1 MRENLSEKEYINLV
15 VSPIADE
22 VQKVETAR
30 ELEAHIDERT
40 AYYEALGLSEEEA
53 RQKAVADMGDPEP
66 VGAKL
71 ARLHP
76 KGGIFKKIFYTLL
89 LAFLLVLFLGFFFV
103 NVDDGSSAFGILETI
118 LLSYFLAL
126 SRAGRRQKSLY
137 LSLLSTI
144 DFALTGF
151 YYLFIKF
158 DASTMYSA
166 SKCAAVFSPMVV
178 KFFSLLTGDFDCLRL
193 VGGVGGV
200 TVAPWLS
207 VASFLFYG
215 LIFATLLG
223 SSIYVRKLQKQRY
236 SLFDKKA
243 GKGIAALQKGV
254 PIGLAVVL
262 VLSFALMPLGDAPK
276 MPVQGERK
284 DFDTVIVAQSDA
296 PCSWASVAPEDI
308 LVLESDYDFSSYIFG
323 WYEDSFDGYGI
334 SYLQNGCGVE
344 MEDNEKVHYL
354 VHLETL
360 VCAPEKP
367 YVCVLFVDDAIYECE
382 DLSSLPPIEAGDW
395 QEAKDGAVYSA
406 VIDNYNCFEVTIYK
420 A

>member
-1 MRENLSEKEYINLV
+1 MRENLSEKEYIDLV

-40 AYYEALGLSEEEA
+40 AYYKALGLSEEEA

-223 SSIYVRKLQKQRY
+223 SSIYVRKLQKQSY

-243 GKGIAALQKGV
+243 SKGIAALQTGV

-262 VLSFALMPLGDAPK
+262 VLSFALMPLGNAPQ
-276 MPVQGERK
+276 MPVQGEQK
-284 DFDTVIVAQSDA
+284 DFDTVIVAQSET
-296 PCSWASVAPEDI
+296 PGNWASVAPEDM
-308 LVLESDYDFSSYIFG
+308 LGLESDYDFGSYIFG
-323 WYEDSFDGYGI
+323 WYEDSFDGSGF
-334 SYLQNGCGVE
+334 SYLQHAHGVH
-344 MEDNEKVHYL
+344 MDDNKKIHYKVD
-354 VHLETL
+354 LETL
-360 VCAPEKP
+360 ACAPEKP
-367 YVCVLFVDDAIYECE
+367 YVCVLFTDDEIYDCE
-382 DLSSLPPIEAGDW
+382 DLSSLPPIEAEDW
-395 QEAKDGAVYSA
+395 QEVKDGAVYSA
-406 VIDNYNCFEVTIYK
+406 VMNNYNCFEVTIYK
-420 A
+420 S

>member
-89 LAFLLVLFLGFFFV
+89 LAVLLLLFWCWMFFASG
-103 NVDDGSSAFGILETI
+103 DGIKSIGLIETI
-118 LLSYFLAL
+118 VLWGFIAV

-144 DFALTGF
+144 VFALT
-151 YYLFIKF
+151 YLLFVLAMTVDSWRQGCKVF
-158 DASTMYSA
+158 STMI
-166 SKCAAVFSPMVV
+166 VN
-178 KFFSLLTGDFDCLRL
+178 FFCLLTGDFDGLRML
-193 VGGVGGV
+193 NVSGV

-207 VASFLFYG
+207 VVSFLFYG
-215 LIFATLLG
+215 LIFAALLG
-223 SSIYVRKLQKQRY
+223 SSIYVRKLQKQSY
-236 SLFDKKA
+236 SLLDKKA

-262 VLSFALMPLGDAPK
+262 VLSVALAPLGSAPK

-284 DFDTVIVAQSDA
+284 DFNTVIVAQSDT
-296 PCSWASVAPEDI
+296 PGTWASVAPEDI
-308 LVLESDYDFSSYIFG
+308 LVLERDYDLFSSYIIR
-323 WYEDSFDGYGI
+323 WCEYSFDGSGF
-334 SYLQNGCGVE
+334 SYLQNVNWAE
-344 MEDNEKVHYL
+344 MDYNEKIHYI
-354 VHLETL
+354 VRSETL

>member
-40 AYYEALGLSEEEA
+40 AYYEALGLSEEDA

-89 LAFLLVLFLGFFFV
+89 LVVLLLIFWWWMFITAGDGIKSIGF
-103 NVDDGSSAFGILETI
+103 IETI
-118 LLSYFLAL
+118 VLWGFIAV

-137 LSLLSTI
+137 LCLLSTI
-144 DFALTGF
+144 AFALT
-151 YYLFIKF
+151 YLLFVFVTTVDSWLKGC
-158 DASTMYSA
+158 
-166 SKCAAVFSPMVV
+166 KVFSAMVV
-178 KFFSLLTGDFDCLRL
+178 NFFCLLTGDFDCLRML
-193 VGGVGGV
+193 NVGGV

-207 VASFLFYG
+207 VVSFLFYG
-215 LIFATLLG
+215 LIFAALLG
-223 SSIYVRKLQKQRY
+223 SSIYVRKLQKQSY

-243 GKGIAALQKGV
+243 SKGIAALQTGV

-262 VLSFALMPLGDAPK
+262 VLSVALAPLGSAPK
-276 MPVQGERK
+276 MPAQGEPK
-284 DFDTVIVAQSDA
+284 YFDTVIVAQSET
-296 PCSWASVAPEDI
+296 PGSWASVAPEDI
-308 LVLESDYDFSSYIFG
+308 LVLEKNYDLFGQYIFS
-323 WYEDSFDGYGI
+323 WEEYSFDGSGF
-334 SYLQNGCGVE
+334 SYLQNVNWAK
-344 MEDNEKVHYL
+344 MDDNEKIQYIVRS
-354 VHLETL
+354 ENL

-367 YVCVLFVDDAIYECE
+367 YVCVLFVNDEIYDCK

-395 QEAKDGAVYSA
+395 QEVKDGAVYSA
-406 VIDNYNCFEVTIYK
+406 VIDNYNCFEVTILK

>member
-1 MRENLSEKEYINLV
+1 MRENLSEKEYIDLV

-40 AYYEALGLSEEEA
+40 AYYETLGLSEEEA

-89 LAFLLVLFLGFFFV
+89 LAFLLFLFWVGVIV
-103 NVDDGSSAFGILETI
+103 NVDDGSSGFGILETV
-118 LLSYFLAL
+118 LLACFLAL
-126 SRAGRRQKSLY
+126 SRAGRKQKSLY
-137 LSLLSTI
+137 LCLLSTI
-144 DFALTGF
+144 VFALTGF
-151 YYLFIKF
+151 FYLFIKS
-158 DASTMYSA
+158 DVYSN
-166 SKCAAVFSPMVV
+166 SDGAAVFSPMVV
-178 KFFSLLTGDFDCLRL
+178 NFFSLLTGDFDCLRL

-215 LIFATLLG
+215 LIFAALLG
-223 SSIYVRKLQKQRY
+223 SSIYVRKLQKQSY

-243 GKGIAALQKGV
+243 SKGIAALQKGV

-262 VLSFALMPLGDAPK
+262 VLSVALTPLGSAPK
-276 MPVQGERK
+276 MPIQGEQK
-284 DFDTVIVAQSDA
+284 DFDTVIVAQSET
-296 PCSWASVAPEDI
+296 PGSWASVAPEDI
-308 LVLESDYDFSSYIFG
+308 LVLESDYDFGSYIFG

-334 SYLQNGCGVE
+334 SYLQYAHGVH
-344 MEDNEKVHYL
+344 MDDNKKIHYI
-354 VHLETL
+354 VDLETL

-367 YVCVLFVDDAIYECE
+367 YVCVLFVDDEIYECE

-395 QEAKDGAVYSA
+395 QEAKDGTVYSA
-406 VIDNYNCFEVTIYK
+406 VIDNYNCFEVTIFK